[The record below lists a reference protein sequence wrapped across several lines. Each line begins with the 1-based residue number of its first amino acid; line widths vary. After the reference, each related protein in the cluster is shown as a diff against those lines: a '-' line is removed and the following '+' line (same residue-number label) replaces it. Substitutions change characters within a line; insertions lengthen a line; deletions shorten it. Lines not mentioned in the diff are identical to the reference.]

1 MKKEILKQLKSDY
14 ERLEIKPSEDL
25 WDRLD
30 LRLNERPEMSLKSS
44 FQWWKYAAVV
54 LLFISVGA
62 VIYFFNYKTKFDY
75 KEADYMVKKTLEKTV
90 NPTNTDLQNQSL
102 ISNDQTIKENKEK
115 VVSENHEKINSDKVL
130 VTQKE
135 KEVSV
140 TQVTEYKE
148 QLNNTFKHPENM
160 TINQVK
166 TENIGIPNSP
176 VIADVKKSKLNYINP
191 DELLLG
197 REFDKAREQSNKD
210 ERKLGAFKFD
220 KVIPNVGNVTVLGV
234 TVYLESK

>member
-14 ERLEIKPSEDL
+14 ERLEIKPSDDL
-25 WDRLD
+25 WDKLD
-30 LRLNERPEMSLKSS
+30 LKLNERPETSLQSS

-54 LLFISVGA
+54 LLFISVGS
-62 VIYFFNYKTKFDY
+62 VIYFFNYKTKFNY
-75 KEADYMVKKTLEKTV
+75 KETDYMVKKTLKKTV
-90 NPTNTDLQNQSL
+90 NPTNADLQNQSV

-115 VVSENHEKINSDKVL
+115 GVSGNPEKINSDKVL
-130 VTQKE
+130 MPQKQKE
-135 KEVSV
+135 ISV

-148 QLNNTFKHPENM
+148 QLNNIFKQPENT

-166 TENIGIPNSP
+166 IENVGIPNSP
-176 VIADVKKSKLNYINP
+176 VIADTKKSTLNYINP

-197 REFDKAREQSNKD
+197 RDFDKAREQSNKD

>member
-30 LRLNERPEMSLKSS
+30 QKLDETSETSLKPS

-54 LLFISVGA
+54 LLFVSAGT
-62 VIYFFNYKTKFDY
+62 VIYFFNYKAKFDY
-75 KEADYMVKKTLEKTV
+75 QQTDYIVKKTLEKTV
-90 NPTNTDLQNQSL
+90 NPINTDLQNQSV
-102 ISNDQTIKENKEK
+102 ISNDQSIKENKEK
-115 VVSENHEKINSDKVL
+115 VVSENHKKISSDKVL
-130 VTQKE
+130 ISKKVKE
-135 KEVSV
+135 ISV
-140 TQVTEYKE
+140 VKVAEHKE
-148 QLNNTFKHPENM
+148 QLNSFKQPEIT

-166 TENIGIPNSP
+166 TENVDIPNSP
-176 VIADVKKSKLNYINP
+176 VIAEAKKSKLSYINP

-197 REFDKAREQSNKD
+197 REFDKAREKSNKD

-220 KVIPNVGNVTVLGV
+220 KVVPNVGNVTVLGV